1 MIETIELKKEWVEQ
15 LAKIEN
21 TDFYFTYD
29 YHHLSKN
36 EDEQPVLLKYTH
48 KDQSI
53 LLPLLLRNI
62 PGTTY
67 KDAISVYGYAGL
79 LTNSKN
85 SDFNVSEFQKSLKAY
100 FVEQNIVSVFSRLHP
115 FMDTQEDL
123 LKGLGEITE
132 QGMVVYVDLTL
143 PIDVQRANFNRRL
156 KTYLNKARK
165 VCTVIEGNHNE
176 DLKKFIELY
185 HENMRRVDATDS
197 YFFNEAY
204 FERIMASKDYTPQ
217 LIICKDNETQKTI
230 GGAIFIKKDNIV
242 QYHLSGLDADFFDLN
257 PIKLIIDEMRLKSVE
272 EGYSY
277 LNLGGGRGG
286 SNEDS
291 LFRFKSGFSK
301 DFKNFRLWKFV
312 VNQNIYDKLTN
323 NHLAKYPEI
332 NKEQVSFFPKYRA
345 PAPTSLNNVVA

>member
-1 MIETIELKKEWVEQ
+1 MIETIEHKEKWVEQ
-15 LAKIEN
+15 LAKIGN

-29 YHHLSKN
+29 YHHLSKS
-36 EDEQPVLLKYTH
+36 EGEQPILLKYTQGN
-48 KDQSI
+48 QSI

-62 PGTTY
+62 SGTEY
-67 KDAISVYGYAGL
+67 KDAISVYGYAGI
-79 LTNSKN
+79 LTNDN
-85 SDFNVSEFQKSLKAY
+85 SSNINASEFQKSLKAF
-100 FVEQNIVSVFSRLHP
+100 FVEKNIVSVFSRLHP
-115 FMDTQEDL
+115 FMDAQEDL
-123 LKGLGEITE
+123 LEGLGEITE
-132 QGMVVYVDLTL
+132 QGMVVYLDLTL

-165 VCTVIEGNHNE
+165 VCTVIEGNHKE

-197 YFFNEAY
+197 YFFNEEY

-217 LIICKDNETQKTI
+217 LMICKDNETQKTI

-272 EGYSY
+272 EGYTY

-301 DFKNFRLWKFV
+301 DFKNFKLWKFV
-312 VNQNIYDKLTN
+312 VNEEAYEKLTID
-323 NHLAKYPEI
+323 HLNKYPGI
-332 NKEQVSFFPKYRA
+332 DKNDISFFPKYRA
-345 PAPTSLNNVVA
+345 VIQNMDIAV